1 MIFPFNIL
9 HYHTN
14 MAPARLLFRLNL
26 AVNIGHIQTIR
37 STREDKCLCIWTI
50 SALMSRPCFCG
61 ISIVRPSLRST
72 KLEAA
77 LSARLPCEVH
87 NLMNMSSC
95 MSFRIVSGS
104 SGRGMLCARACYS
117 LPSPL
122 ESAICVICVWHFSH
136 C

>member
-14 MAPARLLFRLNL
+14 MAPARLIFRSNL
-26 AVNIGHIQTIR
+26 AIDIGHIQTIR

-50 SALMSRPCFCG
+50 SALISRPCFCG

-95 MSFRIVSGS
+95 MSLRIVIGS
-104 SGRGMLCARACYS
+104 SGRGMLCAWPCYS
-117 LPSPL
+117 LPSL
-122 ESAICVICVWHFSH
+122 SESTICVICVWYFSH